1 MTDHNTNNEEWTD
14 HYDSDQEKE
23 NPDEKQSDD

>member
-1 MTDHNTNNEEWTD
+1 MKEKNNEEWTD
-14 HYDSDQEKE
+14 HYDSDQEEKE

>member
-1 MTDHNTNNEEWTD
+1 MKEKNNEEWTD